1 MIGLLVLLKG
11 HKGSEDL
18 ARLADDLD
26 LEIDEILPAVEFA
39 EALGFLTISDGRV
52 TVTDSGQKFL
62 ASSISDKRIFLREG
76 LKHVPVFAQIMRA
89 LENSADKSL
98 VGEEL
103 GAVIFPLSL
112 SSEDVMQNVIHWGR
126 YTELF
131 YYDADE
137 NVLKLPKSRARS
149 TTATRSVG
157 V

>member
-11 HKGSEDL
+11 HRGQEDL

-39 EALGFLTISDGRV
+39 EALGFLTLSDGRA
-52 TVTDSGQKFL
+52 TITETGQKFL
-62 ASSISDKRIFLREG
+62 SGSITDKRVYLREG
-76 LKHVPVFAQIMRA
+76 LKTVPVFAQILRA
-89 LENSADKSL
+89 LENSANKTL
-98 VGEEL
+98 MGEEL

-137 NVLKLPKSRARS
+137 NVLKLPR
-149 TTATRSVG
+149 TRSRNLSTGRNVG

>member
-39 EALGFLTISDGRV
+39 EALGFLTLSDGRA
-52 TVTDSGQKFL
+52 TVTESGQKFL
-62 ASSISDKRIFLREG
+62 SCSITDKRIFLREG
-76 LKHVPVFAQIMRA
+76 LKSVPVFAQIIRA
-89 LENSADKSL
+89 LENSHDKCL
-98 VGEEL
+98 MGEEL

-137 NVLKLPKSRARS
+137 NMLKLPKNRPKS
-149 TTATRSVG
+149 TAPGRNMG